1 MSNSKSSE
9 WPCSGE
15 WYLFGSISMICTSF
29 NGQIACESLLIMTKL
44 FIHVCGC
51 GRMRN
56 MFVFHLWSESELEVH
71 VVVDPILSKVLRP
84 HQREGVKF
92 MYDCVTGVRY
102 IQGTYRHY
110 FWFSLDFPPPNN
122 KLGHLH
128 SVNIIKQDDVDKYA
142 SSSSCTVAWLQV
154 FWKLFICW
162 VQFVLVW
169 ISCFGEW

>member
-1 MSNSKSSE
+1 MVSV
-9 WPCSGE
+9 W
-15 WYLFGSISMICTSF
+15 F
-29 NGQIACESLLIMTKL
+29 NQHNMHIIQWTVSLWIIVGYDKVIYSCMRMWTNEKY
-44 FIHVCGC
+44 VC
-51 GRMRN
+51 
-56 MFVFHLWSESELEVH
+56 FHLLSESELEVH

-110 FWFSLDFPPPNN
+110 FLFSLDFPPPNN

-142 SSSSCTVAWLQV
+142 SSSSCTVVWLQM

-169 ISCFGEW
+169 ISCFGER